1 MQRVKRRLCIMVLLA
16 KDLLA
21 RLDAYFHQCKSLLA
35 ASLRLQREGEI
46 SEQSIRKQA
55 PPLTSV
61 TVIVVWKHLNQ
72 LYNNALS
79 PLLELSLTL

>member
-46 SEQSIRKQA
+46 VRAGQRVRMLVA
-55 PPLTSV
+55 
-61 TVIVVWKHLNQ
+61 KH
-72 LYNNALS
+72 
-79 PLLELSLTL
+79 SLPHLHHLHV